1 MAVYI
6 IAFVQSDRSAW
17 VLTLYFIEAK
27 KDCSCNRKRMRVN
40 YKPTIHHRSVKCV
53 RFLIARKKLRTNTFN
68 SVKYGNFTS
77 ANCRIIFAISKRNN
91 SSVQTLQS
99 AVCSYTKIAGT
110 ACVTTI
116 KLYCPQFDSCYVHT
130 FFFAH

>member
-53 RFLIARKKLRTNTFN
+53 RFLIDRKKLRTNIFQLKYRNFN
-68 SVKYGNFTS
+68 SAICRRIFT
-77 ANCRIIFAISKRNN
+77 ISKKNI
-91 SSVQTLQS
+91 SYDKDLQL
-99 AVCSYTKIAGT
+99 AV
-110 ACVTTI
+110 
-116 KLYCPQFDSCYVHT
+116 
-130 FFFAH
+130 